1 MTVPDHSIQSLDPMP
16 NELAQQ
22 LRQLRAL
29 RDKSLREVE
38 KETGISNAYLS
49 QLERGKSENPSPHKL
64 HKLADY
70 YDVPYNTL
78 MRAAGYI
85 EESDQEK
92 TPSAVESALMSLD
105 LDDDEMELVV
115 DFVNNVLRKRKGDG

>member
-1 MTVPDHSIQSLDPMP
+1 MP
-16 NELAQQ
+16 NDLGKQ

-29 RDKSLREVE
+29 QDKSLRQIEQ
-38 KETGISNAYLS
+38 ETGISNAYLS
-49 QLERGKSENPSPHKL
+49 QLERGKAENPSPHKL

-92 TPSAVESALMSLD
+92 TPSAIESALMSLD
-105 LDDDEMELVV
+105 LDEDEMELVV
-115 DFVNNVLRKRKGDG
+115 EFVNSVLRKRKGDE